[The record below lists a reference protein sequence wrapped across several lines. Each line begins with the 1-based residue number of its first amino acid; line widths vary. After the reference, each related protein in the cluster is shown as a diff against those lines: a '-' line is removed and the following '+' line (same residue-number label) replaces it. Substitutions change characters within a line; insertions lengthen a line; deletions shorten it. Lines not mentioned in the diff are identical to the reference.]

1 MDWKLTGDRPIWLQL
16 KEQITQ
22 RIILGEYPM
31 GSRLPTVRELATE
44 AGVNPNTMQRALAEL
59 ERDGLVFSQRTAGRF
74 VTEDKTMIEKAKRGL
89 AERHIKTFLAAM
101 LRLGYQPEDI
111 VTLLRQET
119 SEEGSANG
127 GSGM

>member
-1 MDWKLTGDRPIWLQL
+1 MDWKLTGDRPIWMQL

-59 ERDGLVFSQRTAGRF
+59 ETDGLAESNRTAGRLVTTDAAAVERIRSRMAGKCIDDF
-74 VTEDKTMIEKAKRGL
+74 YEGMGQLGYDRAAARKKLEEETEDGE
-89 AERHIKTFLAAM
+89 
-101 LRLGYQPEDI
+101 
-111 VTLLRQET
+111 
-119 SEEGSANG
+119 
-127 GSGM
+127 